1 MLRGLFVGAATALA
15 LTGTALAQTMPWVS
29 LAKGDLGP
37 CTDTLKQFQTRWLS
51 SVAVDRDKACAAKDA
66 ELCALLKEWY
76 SDWQAMSP
84 ADFMMDAPA
93 DCEDCVEER
102 MIDEFVNPD
111 FRAAVPVI
119 VVKAA
124 SAKPA
129 APALK
134 KDHMDGYAYMPVVY
148 HCLSGV
154 WVGKLFKSGQSL
166 AGVRISAQEGNFL
179 KVTPEQFDGMVRS
192 LTQKYG
198 AGTAPGPAGTDSLDG
213 APSPKPQAPKPP
225 PKAQASNVRAAV
237 RDCGNMDLSA
247 RKRVDA
253 CTTAINGKVEG
264 FEMVLALWARSISR
278 LEDGDVDGAI
288 EDADRAA
295 DLHGQDYSV
304 QNARC
309 WARAVGNIELNVA
322 RQACTLAIRLAPGEA
337 SVYDSRGLVGLR
349 QENWNDAWSDYDD
362 ALSLSPDF
370 ASALYGRGLAA
381 LGLGRID
388 DGEDDIAYALD
399 LDPSIGEEYESF
411 GIYAED
417 LAAAAPAAPRST
429 SDGFVGRAKQARD
442 RQ

>member
-1 MLRGLFVGAATALA
+1 
-15 LTGTALAQTMPWVS
+15 
-29 LAKGDLGP
+29 
-37 CTDTLKQFQTRWLS
+37 
-51 SVAVDRDKACAAKDA
+51 
-66 ELCALLKEWY
+66 
-76 SDWQAMSP
+76 
-84 ADFMMDAPA
+84 
-93 DCEDCVEER
+93 
-102 MIDEFVNPD
+102 
-111 FRAAVPVI
+111 
-119 VVKAA
+119 
-124 SAKPA
+124 
-129 APALK
+129 
-134 KDHMDGYAYMPVVY
+134 
-148 HCLSGV
+148 
-154 WVGKLFKSGQSL
+154 
-166 AGVRISAQEGNFL
+166 
-179 KVTPEQFDGMVRS
+179 
-192 LTQKYG
+192 
-198 AGTAPGPAGTDSLDG
+198 
-213 APSPKPQAPKPP
+213 
-225 PKAQASNVRAAV
+225 
-237 RDCGNMDLSA
+237 MDLSA